1 MFLSVTEVVP
11 CRVRIW
17 LDSMLFSL
25 GKSFKQLEKQD
36 FVLPDKTRNRRY
48 CQPPPNKQK
57 TASADIQRTMEKDV
71 KVTHTFDC
79 I

>member
-1 MFLSVTEVVP
+1 
-11 CRVRIW
+11 
-17 LDSMLFSL
+17 MLNTA
-25 GKSFKQLEKQD
+25 KK
-36 FVLPDKTRNRRY
+36 
-48 CQPPPNKQK
+48 PPNKQK

>member
-1 MFLSVTEVVP
+1 
-11 CRVRIW
+11 
-17 LDSMLFSL
+17 MLNTA
-25 GKSFKQLEKQD
+25 K
-36 FVLPDKTRNRRY
+36 KT
-48 CQPPPNKQK
+48 PNKQK